1 MRNKDWVEIHS
12 KNPDHDAILCASFF
26 KSAKNGSQTI
36 FKGGKSLVYFHIPNS
51 VYGSYEAWL
60 EECEFQKLFSDESVT
75 QNVGHRITSR
85 MSADCII
92 PYLDSHLS

>member
-1 MRNKDWVEIHS
+1 MRNKDWVEIHP

-26 KSAKNGSQTI
+26 KSAKNGSQSI

-60 EECEFQKLFSDESVT
+60 EEREFQKLFSDESVT
-75 QNVGHRITSR
+75 QNVGLTFIE
-85 MSADCII
+85 
-92 PYLDSHLS
+92 LLL